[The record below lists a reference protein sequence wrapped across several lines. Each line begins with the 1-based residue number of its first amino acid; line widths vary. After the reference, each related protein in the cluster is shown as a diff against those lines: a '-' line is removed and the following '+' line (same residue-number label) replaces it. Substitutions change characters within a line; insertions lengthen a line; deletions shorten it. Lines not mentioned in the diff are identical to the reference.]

1 MGNFLRDLAESQV
14 AVDAVLDYLIDQ
26 GFVAHE
32 LEGKREQ
39 KCGDI
44 RYYPEGDM
52 DKPMDLEIKYDKM
65 SKRTGNMCFEV
76 ANNKGMTGICKTK
89 ANRIVYVCPAKDHY
103 DVFVFEPKILKE
115 FLFDPLNSKK
125 VRWAQGGDNKRF
137 TLALVKIDTIITEGV
152 WAQRWKVNANV

>member
-1 MGNFLRDLAESQV
+1 MGNFLKDLAESQV
-14 AVDAVLDYLIDQ
+14 AVDAVLDYLIDR

-39 KCGDI
+39 KRGDI

-89 ANRIVYVCPAKDHY
+89 ADRIVYVCPSTDK
-103 DVFVFEPKILKE
+103 FEVYLFDPTTLKE
-115 FLFDPLNSKK
+115 FLFNPASDVKFAN
-125 VRWAQGGDNKRF
+125 GGDKKRF
-137 TLALVKIDTIITEGV
+137 MLALVKKTTIISEGV
-152 WAQRWKVNANV
+152 WCQRWEIPNA